1 MKKICVYCGSSAGY
15 GKSYLDAAFSL
26 GRELARRKIGL
37 IYGGASVGVMGQIAD
52 SVLEAGGNVTGVLP
66 KGIFRQEI
74 PHSNLT
80 DMIEVATMHERKS
93 RMAELADG
101 FIALPGGLGTL
112 EELFE
117 ILTWAQLRIH
127 AKPVGLLNVE
137 SYFSELFDFLD
148 HAVSRGFILQAHR
161 DMIITSDSPELL
173 LNKLKIYEAPDIEK

>member
-1 MKKICVYCGSSAGY
+1 
-15 GKSYLDAAFSL
+15 
-26 GRELARRKIGL
+26 
-37 IYGGASVGVMGQIAD
+37 
-52 SVLEAGGNVTGVLP
+52 
-66 KGIFRQEI
+66 
-74 PHSNLT
+74 
-80 DMIEVATMHERKS
+80 MIEVATMHERKS

-127 AKPVGLLNVE
+127 AKPVALLNVD
-137 SYFSELFDFLD
+137 SYFSKLFEFLD
-148 HAVSRGFILQAHR
+148 HAVSKGFILQAHR